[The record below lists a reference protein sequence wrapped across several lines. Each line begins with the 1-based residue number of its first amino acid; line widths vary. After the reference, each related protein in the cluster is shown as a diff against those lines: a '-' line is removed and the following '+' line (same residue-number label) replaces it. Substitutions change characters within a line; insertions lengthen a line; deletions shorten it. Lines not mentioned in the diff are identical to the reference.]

1 MDEEKKE
8 QEEKA
13 VKPEVVEEQK
23 AEENIIQITKDNKNK
38 CYVFGTYLYLVQFLL

>member
-23 AEENIIQITKDNKNK
+23 AEEWVLQH
-38 CYVFGTYLYLVQFLL
+38 